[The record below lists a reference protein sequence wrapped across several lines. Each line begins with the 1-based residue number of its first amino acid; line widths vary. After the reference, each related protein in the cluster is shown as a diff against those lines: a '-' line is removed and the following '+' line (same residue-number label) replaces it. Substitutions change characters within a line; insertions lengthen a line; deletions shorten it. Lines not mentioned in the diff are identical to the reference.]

1 VVVPNADNEALTRL
15 LQSWRN
21 GDDSAA
27 TRLLGSVYGD
37 LRRIAGSYMR
47 HERPSHTLQATALV
61 HEAWMRLSQS
71 PNPPAA
77 NREQFFRAMAAYM
90 RRQLVDHARRRSADK
105 RGAGARPVDLDD
117 PAAILAAASDA
128 GPGDVEAQYAA
139 LDAAL
144 AQLAAEHPR
153 ASQVLE
159 LRFFADKSIEETAAA
174 LGIATGTV
182 KRDFAFARSYLVAR
196 LGDTALD

>member
-1 VVVPNADNEALTRL
+1 MHNRDDQALTEL

-21 GDDSAA
+21 GDDNAA
-27 TRLLGSVYGD
+27 TRLLGTVYGD

-90 RRQLVDHARRRSADK
+90 RRHLVDHARRRGAEK
-105 RGAGARPVDLDD
+105 RGAGLRAIDLDD
-117 PAAILAAASDA
+117 PAAILAAAA
-128 GPGDVEAQYAA
+128 EAEGADVESQFAA
-139 LDAAL
+139 LDDAL
-144 AQLAAEHPR
+144 GRLSAEHPR
-153 ASQVLE
+153 AARVLE
-159 LRFFADKSIEETAAA
+159 LRFFGNKSIEETADM
-174 LGIATGTV
+174 LGVASGTV
-182 KRDFAFARSYLVAR
+182 KRDYAFARSYLVTKLQDAPPPR
-196 LGDTALD
+196 